1 MALFQATVSS
11 KGQVTI
17 PKEIR
22 ERTGLTEGSR
32 VQWIMSPNGQIRIIP
47 KVKHILEAAGMLRR
61 DGQKPITLEE
71 MQAGIIAGAVHGGL
85 GDQENSA

>member
-22 ERTGLTEGSR
+22 ERAGLTEGSR
-32 VQWIMSPNGQIRIIP
+32 VQWVLSPNGHIRIIP
-47 KVKHILEAAGMLRR
+47 KVKHISEAAGMLRR
-61 DGQKPITLEE
+61 EGQKPVTLEE
-71 MQAGIIAGAVHGGL
+71 MQAGIIAGAVYGGL
-85 GDQENSA
+85 GMEKRSE

>member
-22 ERTGLTEGSR
+22 ERAGLTEGSR
-32 VQWIMSPNGQIRIIP
+32 VQWVLSPNGQIRIIP
-47 KVKHILEAAGMLRR
+47 KVKHIAEAAGML
-61 DGQKPITLEE
+61 GKSPAGYMSLEE
-71 MQAGIIAGAVHGGL
+71 IDERTREAVARAAEDL
-85 GDQENSA
+85 G